1 MTGYSSK
8 FVRLVNRAGDAP
20 GVLLGKR
27 CIELDISVIEIAE
40 YFGVSRTA
48 VYAWF
53 TGQSQPKKV
62 HEIKIHKFLKKKA

>member
-27 CIELDISVIEIAE
+27 CIELDISVIEIAKR
-40 YFGVSRTA
+40 FGVSRTA

-53 TGQSQPKKV
+53 TGQSQPKKIY
-62 HEIKIHKFLKKKA
+62 EIEIYKFLKKKA